1 MKLKFIPSLKATVIC
16 ATLFSGLS
24 FGANA
29 QEVISLQKAVDLA
42 LDRNL
47 TIKQSQF
54 TEALDDETL
63 KQSKYNL
70 LPNLTAG
77 PQGSFNFGRN
87 IDPSTNQFINQRIFA
102 LSGTI
107 STQATLF
114 QGGQLRNTVIQNR
127 LLLDADKT
135 ATSKVKND
143 LILNVVTTY
152 LQVLTNQDLVK
163 AAQQQIDVSKIT
175 LDRAQK
181 NFDVGNQTL
190 ADLSQAKATVSTADL
205 NYTNAENAYE
215 ISLLTL
221 KQYMEMA
228 PQTEIAVEKP
238 DISKLTDI
246 QTLYNAEEVLKTAEL
261 VNPDVLLAEQR
272 EKATQQGIKIAQGNY
287 YPSVVLFGQLGSNY
301 SDARTLLGGITP
313 TGRIDTVGFV
323 NGNRNQ
329 PATLPQFAATYNKYP
344 FFKQISDNFNQAVG
358 VTLQIPI
365 FNRFSARTSVR
376 KAKIQY
382 ENARVTS
389 QLARNNLSKIIYQA
403 VLDVKA
409 AEKSY
414 LSYTQTYQ
422 ANKDAF
428 NIIQQRYTVGLVNSL
443 DYNTSLT
450 NLNKSQFDMINAQY
464 MVVFRAKVID
474 YYLGKPITL

>member
-1 MKLKFIPSLKATVIC
+1 MKLKIIPSFKATFIC
-16 ATLFSGLS
+16 AVLFSALS
-24 FGANA
+24 FRANA

-42 LDRNL
+42 LERNL

-63 KQSKYNL
+63 KQSKYNQ

-102 LSGTI
+102 LNGTV
-107 STQATLF
+107 STQITLF

-135 ATSKVKND
+135 ATAKVRND

-163 AAQQQIDVSKIT
+163 AAQQQIDVAKIT
-175 LDRAQK
+175 SDRAQK

-246 QTLYNAEEVLKTAEL
+246 QTLYNAEEVLKTAES
-261 VNPDVLLAEQR
+261 VNPDLLLAEQR

-313 TGRIDTVGFV
+313 TGKVDTVGFV

-329 PATLPQFAATYNKYP
+329 PATLPQFAAVYNKYP
-344 FFKQISDNFNQAVG
+344 FFKQLSDNFNQSVG
-358 VTLQIPI
+358 VSLQIPI

-382 ENARVTS
+382 ENAKVTT

-403 VLDVKA
+403 VLDVKS

>member
-1 MKLKFIPSLKATVIC
+1 MKPKLLLSFKATVIC
-16 ATLFSGLS
+16 TFLFSAIS
-24 FGANA
+24 FTANA
-29 QEVISLQKAVDLA
+29 QEVITLQKAVDLA
-42 LDRNL
+42 LERNL

-54 TEALDDETL
+54 TEALAVEDL
-63 KQSKYNL
+63 KQSKYNQ

-77 PQGSFNFGRN
+77 PQASFNFGRN

-102 LSGTI
+102 LNGTI
-107 STQATLF
+107 QSQATLF
-114 QGGQLRNTVIQNR
+114 QGGQLRNTVIQNK

-135 ATSKVKND
+135 ATAKVRND
-143 LILNVVTTY
+143 LVLNVVTTY

-163 AAQQQIDVSKIT
+163 AAQQQIDISKIT

-190 ADLSQAKATVSTADL
+190 ADLAQAKAAGSTAEL
-205 NYTNAENAYE
+205 NYTNAENALAL
-215 ISLLTL
+215 SLLTL

-228 PQTEIAVEKP
+228 PQTDITVEKP

-246 QTLYNAEEVLKTAEL
+246 KTLYNAEEVLKTAMA

-301 SDARTLLGGITP
+301 SDARTLFGGVTP
-313 TGRIDTVGFV
+313 TGRVDTVGFV
-323 NGNRNQ
+323 NGNPSQ
-329 PATLPQFAATYNKYP
+329 PATLPNFTAVYNKYP
-344 FFKQISDNFNQAVG
+344 FFKQLSDNFNQSIG
-358 VTLQIPI
+358 VSLQIPI

-382 ENARVTS
+382 ENAKLTS

-403 VLDVKA
+403 VLDVKS

-414 LSYTQTYQ
+414 LSSAQTYQ
-422 ANKDAF
+422 ANKEAF

-450 NLNKSQFDMINAQY
+450 NLNKSQFDMIEAQY

-474 YYLGKPITL
+474 YYLGNPITL

>member
-1 MKLKFIPSLKATVIC
+1 MKLKLILSFKATVIC
-16 ATLFSGLS
+16 SILFSALTFS
-24 FGANA
+24 AHA

-54 TEALDDETL
+54 SEALDDETL
-63 KQSKYNL
+63 KQSKYNA

-77 PQGSFNFGRN
+77 PQASFNFGRN

-102 LSGTI
+102 LNGTI
-107 STQATLF
+107 QTQVTLF

-135 ATSKVKND
+135 ATAKVKND

-163 AAQQQIDVSKIT
+163 AAQQQIDISKIT

-190 ADLSQAKATVSTADL
+190 ADLSQAKASVSTADL
-205 NYTNAENAYE
+205 NYTNAENSYE

-221 KQYMEMA
+221 KQYMEMSPA
-228 PQTEIAVEKP
+228 NNITVEKP

-246 QTLYNAEEVLKTAEL
+246 NTLYNAEDVLKTAVA

-272 EKATQQGIKIAQGNY
+272 EKATQQGIKVAQGNY
-287 YPSVVLFGQLGSNY
+287 YPSLVLFGQLGSNY
-301 SDARTLLGGITP
+301 SDARTLSGGAVA
-313 TGRIDTVGFV
+313 TGASETIGYV
-323 NGNRNQ
+323 NGNTSQ
-329 PATLPQFAATYNKYP
+329 PVTTPVFTPVFNKYP
-344 FFKQISDNFNQAVG
+344 FFNQLSDNFNQSVG
-358 VTLQIPI
+358 VSLQIPI
-365 FNRFSARTSVR
+365 FGRFSARTSVR

-382 ENARVTS
+382 ENAKVTS

-403 VLDVKA
+403 VLDVKS

-414 LSYTQTYQ
+414 LSSTQTYL

-450 NLNKSQFDMINAQY
+450 NLNKSQFDMIEAQY
-464 MVVFRAKVID
+464 MVIFRAKVID
-474 YYLGKPITL
+474 YYLGNPITL

>member
-1 MKLKFIPSLKATVIC
+1 MKLKFIPSFKATVIC
-16 ATLFSGLS
+16 AILFSSLS
-24 FGANA
+24 FRANA

-42 LDRNL
+42 LERNL

-63 KQSKYNL
+63 KQSKYNQ

-77 PQGSFNFGRN
+77 PQASFNFGRN

-102 LSGTI
+102 LNGTI
-107 STQATLF
+107 QTQVTLF
-114 QGGQLRNTVIQNR
+114 QGGQLRNTIIQNR

-135 ATSKVKND
+135 ATAKVRND

-205 NYTNAENAYE
+205 NYTNAQNAYE

-221 KQYMEMA
+221 KQYMEMT
-228 PQTEIAVEKP
+228 PQTDIVVEKP

-261 VNPDVLLAEQR
+261 VNPDLLLAEQR

-313 TGRIDTVGFV
+313 TGRIDTIGFV

-329 PATLPQFAATYNKYP
+329 PATLPQYAAVYNKYP
-344 FFKQISDNFNQAVG
+344 FFKQLSDNFNQSVG
-358 VTLQIPI
+358 VSLQIPI
-365 FNRFSARTSVR
+365 FNRFSSRTSVR

-382 ENARVTS
+382 ENAKVTT

-422 ANKDAF
+422 ANKEAF
-428 NIIQQRYTVGLVNSL
+428 NIIQQRYNVGLVNSL

-474 YYLGKPITL
+474 YYLGKQISL